1 MTRQPARSL
10 RIRLAF
16 EPNRFSCEQ
25 LERVYEQLKPTERR
39 VTSGSPLSEGA
50 ERRRSAAKR
59 GER

>member
-1 MTRQPARSL
+1 MIRKSRIW

-25 LERVYEQLKPTERR
+25 LERACEQLQSTESR
-39 VTSGSPLSEGA
+39 VSSELSPSQPSVATRLT
-50 ERRRSAAKR
+50 AKR